1 MDHKQPLFLQTT
13 SGSGSEEFDKFDAN
27 GDGQISPAELKQYLA
42 EAGTPQGPN
51 SIGNV
56 MD

>member
-1 MDHKQPLFLQTT
+1 MDRKQPLFLQTT
-13 SGSGSEEFDKFDAN
+13 GGVSDPEFDKFDAN

-51 SIGNV
+51 SIENV

>member
-1 MDHKQPLFLQTT
+1 MDRKQPLFLQTT
-13 SGSGSEEFDKFDAN
+13 SGSGSEEFDKFDAD
-27 GDGQISPAELKQYLA
+27 GDGQISAAELKEYLA

-51 SIGNV
+51 STENV